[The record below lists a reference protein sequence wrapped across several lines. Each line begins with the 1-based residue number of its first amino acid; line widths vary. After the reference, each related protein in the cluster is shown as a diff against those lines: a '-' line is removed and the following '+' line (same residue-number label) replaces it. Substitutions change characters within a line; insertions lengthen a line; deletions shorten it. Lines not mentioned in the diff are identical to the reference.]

1 MYIEKSFIIEDPL
14 TTDYL
19 QQRKHHTDFNL
30 LDMGEIYDRA
40 AGKVDVPHRHD
51 YYTVILVEEAE
62 GQHVMDYHSYEFASL
77 QVHFVSPGQ
86 VHQVVTPSRPKGSVF
101 TFSRDFLVENNIPE
115 SFISNINL
123 FQQFG
128 ETPPLA
134 IDELT
139 FKRLT
144 RILQEMQ
151 ECLPSELH
159 YRKRALGAL
168 LQLFLIYCNNSY
180 LLDTTQLD
188 EENSGVC
195 MLRNFKSLVNEN
207 FQQWHKVAEYAPIL
221 HISPKHLSHTIKQ
234 LTGKTAK
241 EVIQDRLTLEAKRL
255 LFHTDLSIKEIAFRV
270 GFEAPLHFSSFFKK
284 QAGQSPSQYRQNR

>member
-1 MYIEKSFIIEDPL
+1 MISNHTNKPNFQP
-14 TTDYL
+14 
-19 QQRKHHTDFNL
+19 RKHQLDFRL
-30 LDMGEIYDRA
+30 QLMEEIYA
-40 AGKVDVPHRHD
+40 QAKGKIDQPHRHD
-51 YYTVILVEEAE
+51 YYTVILIKEAT
-62 GQHVMDYHSYEFASL
+62 GHHIIDYHSYELTPL

-86 VHQVVTPSRPKGSVF
+86 VHHMVTLTKPTGTVF
-101 TFSRDFLVENNIPE
+101 TFSKDFLIENNIPE

-123 FQQFG
+123 FRQFG

-134 IDELT
+134 IDETT
-139 FKRLT
+139 FERLT
-144 RILQEMQ
+144 RILQEMK
-151 ECLPSELH
+151 ECLPLELH

-168 LQLFLIYCNNSY
+168 LQLFLIYCNNSC

-195 MLRNFKSLVNEN
+195 MLRDFKNLVNQN
-207 FQQWHKVAEYAPIL
+207 FQQWHKVSEYAPSL
-221 HISPKHLSHTIKQ
+221 HISPKHLSHTIKN

-255 LFHTDLSIKEIAFRV
+255 LFHTDLSIKEIAYQV

-284 QAGQSPSQYRQNR
+284 QTGQSPSQYRHHR